1 LETWDTGNDVRIDWV
16 AIAPYVDPEPT
27 VESAEQP
34 PPPTPIQPELP
45 VADSLVIETQAVR
58 YNTRITFTQYPT
70 QAYVNKPYTYQVK
83 LEYYDG
89 VWKPLPN
96 KTILFYVDDTQV
108 STAVTDAS
116 GLASAEITITQTGT
130 HTVKAV
136 FSGDDTYNTSDASVT
151 VTAVTIVKRKGTS
164 IWWIILPVLLVLMIL
179 GSRKRE

>member
-1 LETWDTGNDVRIDWV
+1 VCKTCLETQQTTTYID
-16 AIAPYVDPEPT
+16 
-27 VESAEQP
+27 
-34 PPPTPIQPELP
+34 PELP
-45 VADSLVIETQAVR
+45 VSDSLVIIEEVTPTYPVSDSLVIETQAVR
-58 YNTRITFTQYPT
+58 YNTRTTFTQYPT
-70 QAYVNKPYTYQVK
+70 QVYVNNPYTYRVK

-89 VWKPLPN
+89 EWKPLPN

-116 GLASAEITITQTGT
+116 GLASAEITITTTGT

-136 FSGDDTYNTSDASVT
+136 FSGDDTYNPSDASVT